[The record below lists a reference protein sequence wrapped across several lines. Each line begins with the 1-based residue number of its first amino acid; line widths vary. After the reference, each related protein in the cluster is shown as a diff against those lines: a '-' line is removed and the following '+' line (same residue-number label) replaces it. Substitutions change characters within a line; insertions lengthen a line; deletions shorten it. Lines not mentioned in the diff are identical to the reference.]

1 MDVIKDIDKAE
12 LLVIMENG
20 LGKCTKTTD
29 YRFQTRGGSGVKTAN
44 ITEKT
49 GKIVGAKIINEDT
62 KGDLMIMSKHGVI
75 IRMNLKS
82 IPSQGRT
89 TQGVYLM
96 RMSGDDKVA
105 STTVIENDGTE
116 EKPEEVDE
124 NQQQLVAEGKA

>member
-1 MDVIKDIDKAE
+1 MKSVPVGGFNKYVICLWKHIGRPENDIA
-12 LLVIMENG
+12 V
-20 LGKCTKTTD
+20 
-29 YRFQTRGGSGVKTAN
+29 SAN
-44 ITEKT
+44 ITTKT
-49 GKIVGAKIINEDT
+49 GKIVGAKINDEDT
-62 KGDLMIMSKHGVI
+62 KGDLMIMSKNGVI

-116 EKPEEVDE
+116 NPGDMAPE
-124 NQQQLVAEGKA
+124 NQPQLVTEAKGK